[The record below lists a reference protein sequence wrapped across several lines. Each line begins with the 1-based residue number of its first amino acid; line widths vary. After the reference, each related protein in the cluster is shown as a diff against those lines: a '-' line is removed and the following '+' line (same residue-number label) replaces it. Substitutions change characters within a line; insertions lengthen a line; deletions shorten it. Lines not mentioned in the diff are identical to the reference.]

1 MIFRKLEETHEKKA
15 AAAMMLIA
23 VGLGFL
29 IVGIAWPRH
38 PLPTAHLGTDWNDFL
53 HGVMIGIAIALETG
67 GVVIAIS
74 AAAAKRTTKL

>member
-1 MIFRKLEETHEKKA
+1 MIFRKLEGTHEKKV

-29 IVGIAWPRH
+29 VVGIAWPRH

-53 HGVMIGIAIALETG
+53 HGVMIGIAIALEVG
-67 GVVIAIS
+67 GLVIAIS
-74 AAAAKRTTKL
+74 AAAAKRATKL

>member
-1 MIFRKLEETHEKKA
+1 MIFRKLERAHEKKV

-23 VGLGFL
+23 IGLGFL
-29 IVGIAWPRH
+29 IIGIAWPRH

-67 GVVIAIS
+67 GLVIGIS
-74 AAAAKRTTKL
+74 AAAVKRAAKL